1 MAQNYIGVDLSR
13 DWIDVFDPRRGA
25 SRLDSSAASLT
36 RWMHGLGPDDFL
48 VFEATSGCDQTI
60 RRLAQARSVAFRRI
74 NPLHGWHFARSLNLP
89 KTDRVDAHMLARLG
103 RERGL
108 SADLPRSQARLD
120 LAEMEGRREQIKRM
134 IVQEKNRLQ
143 KATLPAIQADHR
155 AVLAGLERRVAAI
168 GRLIRDHLAAH
179 PELARCARALAT
191 IPGIGPVAATV
202 LIAYLP
208 ELGHLDR
215 KAVASLGGL
224 APRARESGKWRSTRR
239 IGDGRRRIRRALY
252 MAALSAMR
260 ADSPFA
266 DTVRHL
272 RDKGKPG
279 KLIAIAI
286 ARRLLTIA
294 NAIIRDQTQYRAN
307 RP

>member
-13 DWIDVFDPRRGA
+13 DWIDVFDPRRGPA
-25 SRLDSSAASLT
+25 RLTNSAGALT
-36 RWMHGLGPDDFL
+36 NWMRGLDLDDFL
-48 VFEATSGCDQTI
+48 VFEATSGCDLAI
-60 RRLAQARSVAFRRI
+60 RRLAEARPLAFRRI

-89 KTDRVDAHMLARLG
+89 KTDRVDARMLARFG
-103 RERGL
+103 MERGL
-108 SADLPRSQARLD
+108 SADAPQSQARAD

-143 KATLPAIQADHR
+143 KATLPAIRADHQ
-155 AVLAGLERRVAAI
+155 ACLADLDQRVAAV
-168 GRLIRDHLAAH
+168 GLLIREHLAAH
-179 PELARCARALAT
+179 PDLARCAQTLTT

-202 LIAYLP
+202 LIAHLP
-208 ELGHLDR
+208 ELGQLDR
-215 KAVASLGGL
+215 KAIASLGGL
-224 APRARESGKWRSTRR
+224 APRARESGKWRGTRA
-239 IGDGRRRIRRALY
+239 IGDGRRQIRRALY

-266 DTVRHL
+266 ETVRRL

-294 NAIIRDQTQYRAN
+294 NAIMRDQTLFIAQK
-307 RP
+307 P